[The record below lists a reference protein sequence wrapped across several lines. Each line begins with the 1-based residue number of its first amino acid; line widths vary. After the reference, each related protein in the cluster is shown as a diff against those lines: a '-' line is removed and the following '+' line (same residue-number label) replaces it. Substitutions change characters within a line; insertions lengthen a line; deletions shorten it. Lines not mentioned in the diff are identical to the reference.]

1 MTWNCLLLRMQM
13 LRSWDYRKPIGI
25 GSSVGLC
32 CCCKKKKSNTDANK
46 TSNFYGFTYSVRTA
60 SSVIGL

>member
-1 MTWNCLLLRMQM
+1 M